1 MGGHQEGGTPRATLS
16 RAPRPAGPCFPCP
29 RARRVDLGPPRPILV
44 AGMGAGEERT
54 LSWPCPHFSSRC
66 FRRNAR
72 HALTHSC
79 SISLGI
85 LSKNCLRNVC
95 FIESYQRWI
104 SAPSGRCR
112 FDARGGTESGF
123 PRTQVPGTWRLWPP
137 RNAQCHSF
145 KGQVLPWTEPL
156 TCGHTQ
162 SALCG
167 CPLEPG
173 GASQTEGFG
182 LGDPKP
188 ESQPLLPGHQGGSLG
203 WLVYLQPLSGV
214 CTPLP
219 VPGLAPKSR
228 QALITLL
235 LVNAK

>member
-1 MGGHQEGGTPRATLS
+1 MGGHQEGGTPRAILS

-29 RARRVDLGPPRPILV
+29 RARRVDPGPPRPILV

-104 SAPSGRCR
+104 SAPSGAEAALVREGALSLVSQEPR
-112 FDARGGTESGF
+112 SQGHGGC
-123 PRTQVPGTWRLWPP
+123 
-137 RNAQCHSF
+137 AQCHSF
-145 KGQVLPWTEPL
+145 KGQVLPWMEPL

-173 GASQTEGFG
+173 GVSQTEGCG
-182 LGDPKP
+182 LGDPNP

-203 WLVYLQPLSGV
+203 WPVYLRPLSGV